1 MQYSKAIIL
10 QFKIKKLKKAI
21 VKLLVFYY
29 FLKRHCWMSLSYDR
43 RFHWSCILDYSS
55 FYKENKPKDQNLM
68 SIDSCCLVAES
79 CSTLL
84 RPDGLEP
91 TRLFCPWDFPDKN
104 TGVGF
109 HFLQTDL
116 GDMVGSIP
124 DHCNKA
130 KTAVNQAPQIFS
142 VSQYIRKL
150 FTLYCGPQ
158 CVQ

>member
-109 HFLQTDL
+109 HLVLQGIFLTQGLNLHLLHWQVDSLPLTPSGNPMNL
-116 GDMVGSIP
+116 
-124 DHCNKA
+124 
-130 KTAVNQAPQIFS
+130 
-142 VSQYIRKL
+142 
-150 FTLYCGPQ
+150 
-158 CVQ
+158 